1 MITAKGYVLEVHSES
16 LLGRD
21 SSFDL
26 EIIKQVNV
34 VALSQP
40 HGLDSKLISG
50 PHGPMYC
57 LVIM

>member
-1 MITAKGYVLEVHSES
+1 MKTAKGYVIDGHSDS

-34 VALSQP
+34 IGDKPSHP
-40 HGLDSKLISG
+40 
-50 PHGPMYC
+50 
-57 LVIM
+57 